1 MKKILLIVVIATTS
15 LFTSCMGG
23 CDTSTAE
30 GAANCLCEL
39 TDQSVILDQT
49 DEVAAKELSDKIIK
63 TNKEIEK
70 AIDAGNYTAEELKT
84 LASERG
90 CM

>member
-1 MKKILLIVVIATTS
+1 MKKLLIVAIVATAFLS
-15 LFTSCMGG
+15 SCSGG

-39 TDQSVILDQT
+39 TDESVILDQT
-49 DEVAAKELSDKIIK
+49 DDEAAQKLSDKIVK
-63 TNKEIEK
+63 TNKEIKE
-70 AIDAGNYTAEELKT
+70 AIDAGNYTKEQ
-84 LASERG
+84 LAAIAGERG